1 MGSLWSQ
8 QGCLKI
14 SLAQGLIRPPK
25 LKVGKIYDFKKAG
38 QRLYMIDTP
47 MDLLSDKWEAIAKI
61 LVTEITVNQ
70 KHTSGKYRVLKVYNP
85 EEAAVISASQVP
97 YYKFR

>member
-8 QGCLKI
+8 QSCLKL
-14 SLAQGLIRPPK
+14 SLKQGLVRPPK
-25 LKVGKIYDFKKAG
+25 LKVGKIYDFKKEG

-47 MDLLSDKWEAIAKI
+47 MDLLSDKWEAIANV
-61 LVTEITVNQ
+61 LVVEITVNRNF
-70 KHTSGKYRVLKVYNP
+70 TSGKYKVLKIYSP
-85 EEAAVISASQVP
+85 EDSAVISKNLIP

>member
-14 SLAQGLIRPPK
+14 SPAQGLVRPPM
-25 LKVGKIYDFKKAG
+25 LKVGKIYNFKKSG

-61 LVTEITVNQ
+61 LVVEITVNQ
-70 KHTSGKYRVLKVYNP
+70 KQTSGKYKVLKIFSP
-85 EEAAVISASQVP
+85 EEVAVISASQVP